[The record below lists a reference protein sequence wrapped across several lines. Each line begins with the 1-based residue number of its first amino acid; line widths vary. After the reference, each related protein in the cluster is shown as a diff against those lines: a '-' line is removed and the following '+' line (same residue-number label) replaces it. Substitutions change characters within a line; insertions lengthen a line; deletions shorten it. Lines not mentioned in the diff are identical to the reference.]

1 MKTCHF
7 YSFLFVVGILGACK
21 EKVPPDALMDKN
33 DMKLTVQY
41 GGLIPIEN
49 LIVKDNAYRVS
60 AAKYGV
66 KYQMVNACTST
77 DSIEKAKKKH
87 NDAVDEILKVRF
99 GDNWKTNLEN
109 EFKVELGKEQDIIQ
123 ILKNDSIISDLL
135 KDKRVNRFLEY
146 HMDPIP
152 NTNTY
157 FVSIDGTMKVSPQH
171 SKNVS
176 FKKLIVDYKTRKII
190 PINDTIQYIAE

>member
-1 MKTCHF
+1 
-7 YSFLFVVGILGACK
+7 VGILGACK